1 MIMKKQYMEPEL
13 EVVKIASNVSLLAGS
28 DPNEFLKDIEGETST
43 GWADGHEDTFD
54 FGFDNEFDIS
64 SVD

>member
-1 MIMKKQYMEPEL
+1 MKKIYLEPEL
-13 EVVKIASNVSLLAGS
+13 EVVKIASHVSLLAGS
-28 DPNEFLKDIEGETST
+28 DPDELLKDIEGETST

-54 FGFDNEFDIS
+54 FGFDNEFDVS

>member
-1 MIMKKQYMEPEL
+1 MEPEL
-13 EVVKIASNVSLLAGS
+13 EVVKIASHVSLLAGS

-54 FGFDNEFDIS
+54 FGFDNEFDVS